1 MHEVKFKHP
10 PIQLSGSGVA
20 HVSAVDILMSKV
32 GREEIEK
39 ASKIAIKLKLREWYL
54 LSDS

>member
-1 MHEVKFKHP
+1 MSEVKFNQP
-10 PIQLSGSGVA
+10 PVQLSDSGVA

-39 ASKIAIKLKLREWYL
+39 ASKIAIKLKLRE
-54 LSDS
+54 